1 MNENTQNKI
10 MVFLMAGILLI
21 LSLVCWFKPAKEYS
35 DSERRVLAK
44 FPQLSKETI
53 LTGRFMKDFETYTL
67 DQFPLRDT
75 FRGVKSFSTL
85 YLFREKEIND
95 LYVEDGYVIK
105 AEYPLSQPM
114 IDNAAKKFQSIYEKY
129 LQGTDTD
136 IFLSIVP
143 DKNFF
148 AGEDTGRLTM
158 DYSQMV
164 SSLMEQLPYMQYLDL
179 FDCLN
184 LKDYYYT
191 DTHWKQENLLFVAQT
206 LASGMGVPISTEY
219 ETKEVPE
226 DFYGVYYGQL
236 ALPMKPDR
244 IKYLTNPILESCIVT
259 NFDTG
264 MPVVTPMY
272 DLSKVTSKDPY
283 ELYLCGN
290 SALVTIENPNALT
303 SKELIVFR
311 DSFGSSVVPL
321 LATGYSKVTL
331 VDIRYINS
339 GMLGGFIKF
348 KDQDVLFLYSTL
360 VLNSSTSFK

>member
-1 MNENTQNKI
+1 MKENAKNKI
-10 MVFLMAGILLI
+10 IVFLMGGILLI

-35 DSERRVLAK
+35 DSERRALAK
-44 FPQLSKETI
+44 FPELSKETI
-53 LTGRFMKDFETYTL
+53 LSGRFMKDFETYTL
-67 DQFPLRDT
+67 DQFPMRDT

-95 LYVEDGYVIK
+95 LFIKDGYVIK

-114 IDNAAKKFQSIYEKY
+114 IDNAAKKFTSIYEKY
-129 LQGTDTD
+129 LQGTDTN

-143 DKNFF
+143 DKNYF
-148 AGEDTGRLTM
+148 AGTNSGRLSM
-158 DYSQMV
+158 DYSKLA
-164 SSLMEQLPYMQYLDL
+164 SSLTEQLPQFQYLDL
-179 FDCLN
+179 FDS
-184 LKDYYYT
+184 LKLEDYYYT
-191 DTHWKQENLLFVAQT
+191 DTHWKQENLLSAAGI

-219 ETKEVPE
+219 ETKEVTE

-236 ALPMKPDR
+236 ALPLKPDK
-244 IKYLTNPILESCIVT
+244 IKYLTNSILESCVVT
-259 NFDTG
+259 NYDTG

-272 DLSKVTSKDPY
+272 DLSKATSKDPY
-283 ELYLCGN
+283 ELFLCGN

-311 DSFGSSVVPL
+311 DSFGSSMVPL